1 MTVSGNS
8 ERRPRDVLHDQA
20 EKLAAVSRLA
30 GKVAHDLNNI
40 LTVIRGCSD
49 FLVESL
55 VEGDP
60 RRADA
65 AMIRDA
71 SSRAAE
77 LTAQLLEATAN
88 QSPERSIVDL
98 NAPANAQQPAP
109 IGANGD
115 DVRPTRSK
123 EVILIVEDDAGVRSL
138 TSRMLAS
145 YGYAIIEATN
155 GAQALD
161 TIRACGGN
169 VDLVITD
176 AMMPVMNGG
185 ELAGVLATEYPH
197 VKVLFMSLYTD
208 DGIVRR
214 GSDSRRAFIPK
225 PFTQTDLV
233 RKVREVLDAK
243 KGSS

>member
-1 MTVSGNS
+1 MTVSGS
-8 ERRPRDVLHDQA
+8 SKSRPQDVLNDQA
-20 EKLAAVSRLA
+20 QKLDAICRVA

-40 LTVIRGCSD
+40 LTIIQNCST
-49 FLVESL
+49 FLTTSL
-55 VEGDP
+55 AEDDS

-65 AMIRDA
+65 VMIRDA

-88 QSPERSIVDL
+88 QSPGRPIVDQ
-98 NAPANAQQPAP
+98 NVAANAQQPAP
-109 IGANGD
+109 VGDNGD

-123 EVILIVEDDAGVRSL
+123 EVILIVEDDGGVRSL

-145 YGYAIIEATN
+145 YGYSVIEATN

-169 VDLVITD
+169 IDLVITD

-233 RKVREVLDAK
+233 RKVREVLDAE